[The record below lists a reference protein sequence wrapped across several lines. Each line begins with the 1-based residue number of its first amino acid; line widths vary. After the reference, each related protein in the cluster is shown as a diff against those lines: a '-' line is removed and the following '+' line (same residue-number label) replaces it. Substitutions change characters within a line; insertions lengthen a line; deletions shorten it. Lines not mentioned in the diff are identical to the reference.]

1 MNIIFIILYVIFA
14 VGGSSLIK
22 YGSLAKE
29 VTTFTLPFVNVGF
42 SWISVLGV
50 LCYGLSFLLY
60 VLLLSIFDLSFIS
73 PLTVGL
79 VYVLLMITAVIIF
92 GEHFTVLKTIGC
104 SIILI
109 GILMVISG
117 K

>member
-1 MNIIFIILYVIFA
+1 MNIVFIILYVIFA

-22 YGSLAKE
+22 YGSLTKE
-29 VTTFTLPFVNVGF
+29 VALFTIPFVNVGL
-42 SWISVLGV
+42 SWISFFGI
-50 LCYGLSFLLY
+50 LCYGVSFLLY
-60 VLLLSIFDLSFIS
+60 ILLLNIFDLSFIS
-73 PLTVGL
+73 PVTVGL
-79 VYVLLMITAVIIF
+79 VYVLLMVTAAVIF
-92 GEHFTVLKTIGC
+92 GEHFTAIKTIGC